1 MLSVS
6 FGTVIW
12 TTIAFL
18 LVLFLLG
25 KFAWPSILKSIK
37 EREENIDSAL
47 KSAERAREE
56 MKAMQANNEKLLAEA
71 RAERDEMMKSA
82 REAKENI
89 LQDAKEQS
97 RKEADKIINAAKESI
112 KSEKAAAI
120 AELRNTVADLSV
132 EIARKI
138 MKAELSDKKK
148 QEKLIKDALENSK
161 LN

>member
-37 EREENIDSAL
+37 EREDNITDAL
-47 KSAERAREE
+47 LAAEKAKEE
-56 MKAMQANNEKLLAEA
+56 MKALQADNEKLLAEA

-89 LQDAKEQS
+89 LADAKEQS
-97 RKEADKIINAAKESI
+97 RKEADKIISSAKESI
-112 KSEKAAAI
+112 KNEKAAAI
-120 AELRNTVADLSV
+120 AELKKTVADLSV
-132 EIARKI
+132 EIAAKI
-138 MKAELSDKKK
+138 LKTELSDKQK
-148 QEKLIKDALENSK
+148 QEELIEDALQNSK
-161 LN
+161 MN

>member
-18 LVLFLLG
+18 LVLFILG
-25 KFAWPSILKSIK
+25 KFAWPSILKSIR
-37 EREENIDSAL
+37 EREENIEDAL
-47 KSAERAREE
+47 KSAEKAREE
-56 MKAMQANNEKLLAEA
+56 MKSMQANNEKLLAEA
-71 RAERDEMMKSA
+71 RKERDEMMKSA

-112 KSEKAAAI
+112 KNEKAAAI

-132 EIARKI
+132 DIARKI
-138 MKAELSDKKK
+138 IKTELSDEKK
-148 QEKLIKDALENSK
+148 QQELIKEALENSK

>member
-37 EREENIDSAL
+37 DREENITNAL
-47 KSAERAREE
+47 KSAEKAREE
-56 MKAMQANNEKLLAEA
+56 MKALHADNEKLLAEA

-89 LQDAKEQS
+89 LRDAKEQS
-97 RKEADKIINAAKESI
+97 RKEGDAIIRSAKETI
-112 KSEKAAAI
+112 KNEKAAAI
-120 AELRNTVADLSV
+120 AELKKTVADLSV
-132 EIARKI
+132 EIAGKI
-138 MKAELSDKKK
+138 LKTELSDKQK
-148 QEKLIKDALENSK
+148 QQELISDALQNSK

>member
-18 LVLFLLG
+18 LVLFILG
-25 KFAWPSILKSIK
+25 KFAWPSILKSIR
-37 EREENIDSAL
+37 EREENIEDAL
-47 KSAERAREE
+47 KSAEKAREE
-56 MKAMQANNEKLLAEA
+56 MKSMQADNEKLLAEA
-71 RAERDEMMKSA
+71 RKERDEMMKSA
-82 REAKENI
+82 REAKESI

-97 RKEADKIINAAKESI
+97 RKEADKIIIAAKESI
-112 KSEKAAAI
+112 KNEKAAAI

-132 EIARKI
+132 DIARKI
-138 MKAELSDKKK
+138 IKTELSDEKK
-148 QEKLIKDALENSK
+148 QQELIKQALENSK

>member
-25 KFAWPSILKSIK
+25 KFAWPSILNSIK
-37 EREENIDSAL
+37 EREDNIDHAL
-47 KSAERAREE
+47 KSAEKAREE
-56 MKAMQANNEKLLAEA
+56 MKAMQADNEKLLAEA
-71 RAERDEMMKSA
+71 RLEREEMMKSA

-89 LQDAKEQS
+89 LNDAKEQS
-97 RKEADKIINAAKESI
+97 RKEADKIISAAKESI
-112 KSEKAAAI
+112 KSEKSAAI
-120 AELRNTVADLSV
+120 AELRNTVAELSV
-132 EIARKI
+132 DIARKI
-138 MKAELSDKKK
+138 IKNELSDKEK
-148 QEKLIKDALENSK
+148 QEELIKEALENSK